1 MSTKKPDV
9 LVAPPSPMTAL
20 TLAEMHVRR
29 WEVKATC
36 GHCGIKL
43 RANLPSMI
51 RTYGPDAV
59 WWGQTPRCP
68 GLECEGGVL
77 HYAARAL
84 RGGSWVSMAQPPGD
98 LARAAYRSRQRAY
111 PEPR

>member
-1 MSTKKPDV
+1 MSTKTPDV
-9 LVAPPSPMTAL
+9 LVAAPSPLTAL

-36 GHCGIKL
+36 NRCGIKL

-51 RTYGPDAV
+51 RTFGPDAV

-68 GLECEGGVL
+68 GLECEHGVL
-77 HYAARAL
+77 HYAARPV
-84 RGGSWVSMAQPPGD
+84 RGGSWVLMAQPPGE
-98 LARAAYRSRQRAY
+98 LQLTAYRNRQRAY
-111 PEPR
+111 PGPR

>member
-9 LVAPPSPMTAL
+9 LVAPPSPLTAL

-36 GHCGIKL
+36 HRCGIKL
-43 RANLPSMI
+43 RVSLPSMI
-51 RTYGPDAV
+51 RTFGPDAV

-68 GLECEGGVL
+68 GLECEDGVL
-77 HYAARAL
+77 HYAARSV
-84 RGGSWVSMAQPPGD
+84 RGGSWVAMIRPPGE
-98 LARAAYRSRQRAY
+98 LEQAAYRNRQRAY
-111 PEPR
+111 PGAR